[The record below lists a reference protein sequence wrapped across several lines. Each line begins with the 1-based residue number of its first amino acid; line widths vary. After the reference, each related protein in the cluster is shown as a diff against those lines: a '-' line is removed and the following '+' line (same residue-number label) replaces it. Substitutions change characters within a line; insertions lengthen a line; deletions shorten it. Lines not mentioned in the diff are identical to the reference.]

1 MIYFCSMIRII
12 LIGLGLYFLYRFV
25 FHFLV
30 PVSKAA
36 GEMKSKIKEFQE
48 QMNAKEFATQPQAP
62 KTEQKTKKEDYIEF
76 EDVK

>member
-1 MIYFCSMIRII
+1 MIYFCGMIRII

-36 GEMKSKIKEFQE
+36 GEMKNKIKEFQE

-62 KTEQKTKKEDYIEF
+62 KTEPKTKKEDYIEF
-76 EDVK
+76 EEVK